1 MSSWLR
7 PDDPVVSVQWLG
19 DHLGAPDVRVVDASW
34 HMPAAGRNARAEYQ
48 ACHVPGAVF
57 FDIDA
62 ISDPDSPLPHMAPS
76 SELFSS
82 RVRKL
87 GLGDGVRIVVYDS
100 TGVFSSPRAWWLFR
114 LMGHEDVV
122 VLNGG
127 LKAWLAACMATE
139 DMPPVQ
145 MERHFTARRRSDL
158 VRDMAQVGA
167 KLETGAAQ
175 IVDARPAGRFAGS
188 APEPREGLPS
198 GHMPGA
204 LNVPW
209 SGLVDPE
216 TGMMLEPAELAKV
229 FAGAGVDLS
238 KRIVTTCGSGVS
250 ACVLAL
256 GLARLGLW
264 DVPVYDGSWSQWA
277 ATPGAAIATG

>member
-1 MSSWLR
+1 MSSWSR

-34 HMPAAGRNARAEYQ
+34 HMPAAGRNARTEYE
-48 ACHVPGAVF
+48 ACHIPGAVF

-100 TGVFSSPRAWWLFR
+100 IGVFSAPRAWWLFR

-127 LKAWLAACMATE
+127 LKAWLAAGKPTE
-139 DMPPVQ
+139 DMPPLP

-158 VRDMAQVGA
+158 VRDMAQVSS
-167 KLETGAAQ
+167 KLEAGSAQ
-175 IVDARPAGRFAGS
+175 VVDARPAGRFSGS
-188 APEPREGLPS
+188 IPEPRAGLPS

-204 LNVPW
+204 FNVPW

-216 TGMMLEPAELAKV
+216 SGLMLEPSQLAAV
-229 FAGAGVDLS
+229 FSGAGVDLT

-264 DVPVYDGSWSQWA
+264 DVPVYDGSWSEWA
-277 ATPGAAIATG
+277 STPGAAIATA